1 MILIDFSQIAYACT
15 IEFLVMSKTP
25 KAELSLVRHMILNTI
40 RSNVKKNKHTFGE
53 VVVAFDSDR
62 YWRKDQFPHYKANR
76 KKSRD
81 ASQFDWKS
89 IFTCIDT
96 LKDEFRTYLPYK
108 VIDVPGAEA
117 DDIIGSLTLR
127 QTMGSPVLI
136 LSGDK
141 DFVQLQMSHAAVE
154 QRSPFIK
161 NPIVDLT
168 PNLTLKQHIIRGDSG
183 DGIPNILSAD
193 DVFVSGGRQKPIRET
208 SVIKWLQQ
216 KPEEFC
222 TTAEMLKNYKRNELL
237 IDLRQIPEH
246 ITTSIINHYE
256 STRPATRSEFF
267 NYLVVSGLK
276 ELTASAAD
284 F

>member
-1 MILIDFSQIAYACT
+1 MILIDFSQISYACT
-15 IEFLVMSKTP
+15 IEFLVMSKTA
-25 KAELSLVRHMILNTI
+25 KAELDLVRHMILNTI
-40 RSNVKKNKHTFGE
+40 RSNVRRSKGAYGE
-53 VVVAFDSDR
+53 VVVAFDSNS
-62 YWRKDQFPHYKANR
+62 YWRKEQFPHYKASR
-76 KKSRD
+76 KKARD
-81 ASQFDWKS
+81 NSQFDWKS

-108 VIDVPGAEA
+108 IIDVPGAEA
-117 DDIIGSLTLR
+117 DDVIGCLTLS
-127 QTMGSPVLI
+127 QPMGVPVLI

-141 DFVQLQMSHAAVE
+141 DFVQLQGCHARVE

-168 PNLTLKQHIIRGDSG
+168 PHLTLKQHIIRGDSG
-183 DGIPNILSAD
+183 DGIPNILSPD

-208 SVIKWLQQ
+208 KVIQWLQQ

-222 TTAEMLKNYKRNELL
+222 ATPEILKNYRRNEQL
-237 IDLRQIPEH
+237 IDLTFIPAH
-246 ITTSIINHYE
+246 ISVSIRAQYE
-256 STRPATRSEFF
+256 TIKPATRLEFF
-267 NYLVVSGLK
+267 NYLVASGLK